1 MDHRRALQA
10 ADHRSHHDTSP
21 TPARRDAAEPRVA
34 PVHISFLIDR
44 SGSMQPF
51 RRDVVGGFNGFV
63 AEHRERPHKCALTL
77 VQFDSN
83 APFEVIHDAVDI
95 QDVPDLT
102 VERYEPRG
110 ATPLLDALG
119 RLIEHADASLKRHG
133 REEDQIVVVYS
144 DGHENAS
151 RSWSRER
158 LFTAITER
166 KRKGWTFVFLGANQD
181 SYVEARGMGIDDG
194 SVQDYA
200 ADRQG
205 HRKAWSSLG
214 RAVRE
219 YRDASYDERLRRKKA
234 FFGGRKEAEADHRE
248 RFSAGRREAGVDD
261 RDRARRPAGS
271 APSRN
276 DNRALLRALADDGR
290 LSLRFGEIFERP
302 VPFRA
307 GAVSWNRVRGMMLG
321 LAIGDGLGNTSEG
334 QLPSR
339 RRQRHGEIRDYLP
352 NPHAEGRAVGLPSD
366 DTQLAF
372 WTLEHLVECGGLH
385 VERLARTFASRPIFG
400 IGHAVT
406 EFRERLSTGL
416 PWWEAAA
423 ESAGNGALMRI
434 APITIPHLGTGNPAF
449 WSDVALC
456 AAITHNDPGSIG
468 ACVAFAGLLGEL
480 LAAGEPPSPVWWA
493 SRYVDLA
500 RGVEGDDTRY
510 APRGGESIGYR
521 GPIWR
526 FVQDQVPARAARRE
540 SVLDAGNAWYSGAYL
555 LETVPTVLFI
565 LTRYGHDA
573 EEAIIRA
580 VNDTKDNDTVAAIVG
595 AAVGALH
602 GEAALPERW
611 RRGLLGRTA
620 AADDDRVREILA
632 GAEAHFGSQR
642 GR

>member
-1 MDHRRALQA
+1 MDHRSALQA
-10 ADHRSHHDTSP
+10 ADHRAHDDTSP
-21 TPARRDAAEPRVA
+21 MPARRDAAEPRVA
-34 PVHISFLIDR
+34 AVHISFLIDR

-63 AEHRERPHKCALTL
+63 AEHRERPRKCALTL

-102 VERYEPRG
+102 VERYQPRG

-119 RLIEHADASLKRHG
+119 RLVEHADARLKRLG
-133 REEDQIVVVYS
+133 REEDQIVVVYT
-144 DGHENAS
+144 DGRENAS

-166 KRKGWTFVFLGANQD
+166 KREGWTFVFLGANQD
-181 SYVEARGMGIDDG
+181 SYAEARGMGIDDG
-194 SVQDYA
+194 SVQDFA

-205 HRKAWSSLG
+205 HRKAWGSLG

-219 YRDASYDERLRRKKA
+219 YRDASHDERLHRKKA

-248 RFSAGRREAGVDD
+248 RFSAGRREAGADD

-276 DNRALLRALADDGR
+276 DNSALLRALTDDGR

-302 VPFRA
+302 APFRA
-307 GAVSWNRVRGMMLG
+307 GAVPWNRVRGMMLG
-321 LAIGDGLGNTSEG
+321 LAIGDALGNTSEG

-352 NPHAEGRAVGLPSD
+352 NPHADGRAVGLPSD

-385 VERLARTFASRPIFG
+385 AERLASTFASRPIFG

-406 EFRERLSTGL
+406 EFRERFNTGL

-434 APITIPHLGTGNPAF
+434 APITIPHLGTGNRAF
-449 WSDVALC
+449 WSDAALC

-480 LAAGEPPSPVWWA
+480 LAAGEPPSPGWWA
-493 SRYVDLA
+493 SRYVELA

-510 APRGGESIGYR
+510 APRGGESIGYL

-526 FVQDQVPARAARRE
+526 FVQDQVPARAARRD

-611 RRGLLGRTA
+611 RRGLLGRTG
-620 AADDDRVREILA
+620 AADDDRVGEILD
-632 GAEAHFGSQR
+632 GAEAHFGGQR

>member
-1 MDHRRALQA
+1 MDRRALQA
-10 ADHRSHHDTSP
+10 ADHRAHHDTSP
-21 TPARRDAAEPRVA
+21 MPARRDASEPRVA
-34 PVHISFLIDR
+34 LVHISFLIDR

-63 AEHRERPHKCALTL
+63 AEHRERPRKCALTL

-95 QDVPDLT
+95 HDVPDLT
-102 VERYEPRG
+102 VERYQPRG

-119 RLIEHADASLKRHG
+119 RLVEYADASLKRHG

-144 DGHENAS
+144 DGRENAS

-158 LFTAITER
+158 LFMAITER

-181 SYVEARGMGIDDG
+181 YAEARRMGIDDG
-194 SVQDYA
+194 SVQDFA
-200 ADRQG
+200 ADRRG
-205 HRKAWSSLG
+205 HRKAWGSLG

-219 YRDASYDERLRRKKA
+219 YRDASHDERLRRKKA

-261 RDRARRPAGS
+261 RDRVRRPAGS
-271 APSRN
+271 EPSRN

-302 VPFRA
+302 APFRA

-321 LAIGDGLGNTSEG
+321 LAIGDALGNTSEG

-366 DTQLAF
+366 DSQLAF

-449 WSDVALC
+449 WSDAALC
-456 AAITHNDPGSIG
+456 AAITHNDPGSIS
-468 ACVAFAGLLGEL
+468 ACVALAGLLGEL
-480 LAAGEPPSPVWWA
+480 LAAGESPSPGWWA

-510 APRGGESIGYR
+510 APRGGELIGYR

-565 LTRYGHDA
+565 LARYGHDA

-620 AADDDRVREILA
+620 AADDDRVREILD
-632 GAEAHFGSQR
+632 GAEARFGGQR